1 MKRREFNQMLG
12 TAAIASAL
20 PAGKAGAASAWTFE
34 ANIAE
39 CCSCP
44 IPCPCNFGRLTSER
58 CDGNRLIEI
67 YQGNVDGA
75 DLAGARFLSTFEMGK
90 WNRLYIDDSLSDQQ
104 REALDAL
111 LPLAFSGFVRGAR
124 SIERVPMTVV
134 RSDEL
139 IKFSTPASEVE
150 MKPLPG
156 LDGGLI
162 TISGLP
168 SNVYYD
174 YVQYESVRHVHKGPD
189 REWSHTGTNGFI
201 SRMVASS

>member
-1 MKRREFNQMLG
+1 MKRREFNSMLG
-12 TAAIASAL
+12 TAAIASVW
-20 PAGKAGAASAWTFE
+20 PTRQAGAAPAWAFE
-34 ANIAE
+34 ANVAE
-39 CCSCP
+39 CCSCA
-44 IPCPCNFGRLTSER
+44 IPCPCNFGRLTTER
-58 CDGNRLIEI
+58 CDGNRLYEI
-67 YQGNVDGA
+67 YAGNVDGA

-90 WNRLYIDDSLSDQQ
+90 WNRIYIDESLSDPL

-111 LPLAFSGFVRGAR
+111 MPLAFAGAVQNAR

-134 RSDEL
+134 RTDEL
-139 IKFSTPASEVE
+139 IQFSTPASEVE